1 MRWMILPGLLALVAV
16 PAVSQAAV
24 PVFAV
29 VPAGSSVTFSVKGS
43 MPIQGKFDKW
53 TSTLTFT
60 STDISTGVLA
70 VNVDAASVD
79 TGNGMKDGVLK
90 SDKFFDVKNNPVI
103 SFRSTKVTQTGTNNF
118 AVAGVF
124 TIRGVSKPQT
134 VVLATTGRGAA
145 SGTIRGTMSFNR
157 KDYGMN
163 ASIPLVQI
171 ADYVGVTIDLKVKR
185 VSGPPVAL
193 KP

>member
-1 MRWMILPGLLALVAV
+1 MRWMILPGLMALVAM
-16 PAVSQAAV
+16 PSVSQAAA

-60 STDISTGVLA
+60 SPDISTGSLV

-79 TGNGMKDGVLK
+79 TGSGMKDGVLK

-145 SGTIRGTMSFNR
+145 NGTIKGTMSFNR